1 MLPVQLSCLSRHFN
15 ALLSASRQQWQQ
27 KIQVNTV
34 YSERVVKKTRKSTK
48 FLAIL
53 VAMILL
59 ANLCGCATATASSD
73 PTPTVSTTSEMAA
86 ENGTTGAPSAELA
99 GESVR
104 NVQANQDERG
114 DLDFDE
120 ETDTDAS
127 AGASEEDGSPSV
139 VPPAVDEGPE
149 PEPEPET
156 EVVVPEEGQYAYT
169 VGDTTVYTEHPIERW
184 LTPSENP
191 KNSYLDLGQMLEEV
205 WQIEGMDN
213 NAGYSFYGNGES
225 KWLSFDDEDDSHIDH
240 TVTMSWLTDGTESSV
255 TISMANY
262 RYEDPCFY
270 IVGSRIYA
278 IDKVLAVLRLL
289 TSERIEEDP
298 DHFTLEDLDLGPN
311 FDVSY
316 N

>member
-1 MLPVQLSCLSRHFN
+1 MEYD
-15 ALLSASRQQWQQ
+15 
-27 KIQVNTV
+27 KT
-34 YSERVVKKTRKSTK
+34 EREVKKMRKK
-48 FLAIL
+48 FVSII
-53 VAMILL
+53 VALSLL
-59 ANLCGCATATASSD
+59 ANLCGCATATTSSS
-73 PTPTVSTTSEMAA
+73 PAPTVSATSEVAA
-86 ENGTTGAPSAELA
+86 ENSTTGAPAAELA

-104 NVQANQDERG
+104 NTQANQDERG

-127 AGASEEDGSPSV
+127 AGASEEGGSSYVTP
-139 VPPAVDEGPE
+139 PE
-149 PEPEPET
+149 PEPEP

-184 LTPSENP
+184 LTPDNDDP
-191 KNSYLDLGQMLEEV
+191 KNAYLNLGQMLEEV
-205 WQIEGMDN
+205 WQIEGQEN

-270 IVGSRIYA
+270 IVGSRIYG
-278 IDKVLAVLRLL
+278 IDKELAVLILL
-289 TSERIEEDP
+289 TAERIEEDP
-298 DHFTLEDLDLGPN
+298 NYFTLEDLDLGPN

-316 N
+316 

>member
-1 MLPVQLSCLSRHFN
+1 MRLLFFCFSR
-15 ALLSASRQQWQQ
+15 
-27 KIQVNTV
+27 I
-34 YSERVVKKTRKSTK
+34 SEREVKKVRKSREK
-48 FLAIL
+48 FLSIL
-53 VAMILL
+53 LAMTLL

-86 ENGTTGAPSAELA
+86 ENGTTGAPAAELA

-104 NVQANQDERG
+104 NTQANQDERG

-127 AGASEEDGSPSV
+127 AGASEEGGSPSV
-139 VPPAVDEGPE
+139 APPVVDPE
-149 PEPEPET
+149 PEPEPEP
-156 EVVVPEEGQYAYT
+156 EVVVVPEEGQHAYT

-184 LTPSENP
+184 LTPANNNP
-191 KNSYLDLGQMLEEV
+191 KNSYLNLGQMLGEV
-205 WQIEGMDN
+205 WQMSGTDN
-213 NAGYSFYGNGES
+213 AAGYSFYEGDES
-225 KWLSFDDEDDSHIDH
+225 KWLSFDDEDDNHIDH

-270 IVGSRIYA
+270 IVGSCIDA
-278 IDKVLAVLRLL
+278 IDKELAVLVLL
-289 TSERIEEDP
+289 TAERIEEDP
-298 DHFTLEDLDLGPN
+298 NYFTLEDLDLGPN

-316 N
+316 

>member
-1 MLPVQLSCLSRHFN
+1 MEYD
-15 ALLSASRQQWQQ
+15 
-27 KIQVNTV
+27 KT
-34 YSERVVKKTRKSTK
+34 EREVKKMRKK
-48 FLAIL
+48 FVSII
-53 VAMILL
+53 VALSLL
-59 ANLCGCATATASSD
+59 ANLCGCATATTSSS
-73 PTPTVSTTSEMAA
+73 PAPTVSATSEVAA
-86 ENGTTGAPSAELA
+86 ENSTTGTPVAELA

-104 NVQANQDERG
+104 NTQANQDERG

-127 AGASEEDGSPSV
+127 AGASEEGGSSYVTP
-139 VPPAVDEGPE
+139 PE
-149 PEPEPET
+149 PEPEP

-184 LTPSENP
+184 LTPDNDDP
-191 KNSYLDLGQMLEEV
+191 KNAYLNLGQMLEEV
-205 WQIEGMDN
+205 WQIEGQEN

-270 IVGSRIYA
+270 IVGSRIYG
-278 IDKVLAVLRLL
+278 IDKELAVLILL
-289 TSERIEEDP
+289 TAERIEEDP
-298 DHFTLEDLDLGPN
+298 NYFTLEDLDLGPN

-316 N
+316 

>member
-1 MLPVQLSCLSRHFN
+1 MRKKFVPIMVALS
-15 ALLSASRQQWQQ
+15 
-27 KIQVNTV
+27 
-34 YSERVVKKTRKSTK
+34 
-48 FLAIL
+48 
-53 VAMILL
+53 LL

-278 IDKVLAVLRLL
+278 IDKELAVLTLL
-289 TSERIEEDP
+289 TAERIEEDP

>member
-1 MLPVQLSCLSRHFN
+1 MEYD
-15 ALLSASRQQWQQ
+15 
-27 KIQVNTV
+27 KT
-34 YSERVVKKTRKSTK
+34 EREVKKMRKK
-48 FLAIL
+48 FVSII
-53 VAMILL
+53 VALSLL
-59 ANLCGCATATASSD
+59 ANLCGCATATTSSS
-73 PTPTVSTTSEMAA
+73 PAPTVSAT
-86 ENGTTGAPSAELA
+86 ELA

-104 NVQANQDERG
+104 NTQANQDERG

-127 AGASEEDGSPSV
+127 AGASEEGGSSYVTP
-139 VPPAVDEGPE
+139 PE
-149 PEPEPET
+149 PEPEP

-184 LTPSENP
+184 LTPDNDDP
-191 KNSYLDLGQMLEEV
+191 KNAYLNLGQMLEEV
-205 WQIEGMDN
+205 WQIEGQEN

-270 IVGSRIYA
+270 IVGSRIYG
-278 IDKVLAVLRLL
+278 IDKELAVLILL
-289 TSERIEEDP
+289 TAERIEEDP
-298 DHFTLEDLDLGPN
+298 NYFTLEDLDLGPN

-316 N
+316 

>member
-1 MLPVQLSCLSRHFN
+1 MRKKFVSIIVALS
-15 ALLSASRQQWQQ
+15 
-27 KIQVNTV
+27 
-34 YSERVVKKTRKSTK
+34 
-48 FLAIL
+48 
-53 VAMILL
+53 LL

-127 AGASEEDGSPSV
+127 AGASEEGGSSYVTP
-139 VPPAVDEGPE
+139 PE
-149 PEPEPET
+149 PEPEP

-184 LTPSENP
+184 LTPDNDDP
-191 KNSYLDLGQMLEEV
+191 KNAYLNLGQMLEEV
-205 WQIEGMDN
+205 WQIEGQEN

-270 IVGSRIYA
+270 IVGSRIYG
-278 IDKVLAVLRLL
+278 IDKELAVLILL
-289 TSERIEEDP
+289 TAERIEEDP
-298 DHFTLEDLDLGPN
+298 NYFTLEDLDLGPN

-316 N
+316 

>member
-1 MLPVQLSCLSRHFN
+1 MEYD
-15 ALLSASRQQWQQ
+15 
-27 KIQVNTV
+27 KT
-34 YSERVVKKTRKSTK
+34 EREVKKMRKK
-48 FLAIL
+48 FVSII
-53 VAMILL
+53 VALSLL
-59 ANLCGCATATASSD
+59 ANLCGCATATTSSS
-73 PTPTVSTTSEMAA
+73 PAPTVSATSEVAA
-86 ENGTTGAPSAELA
+86 ENSTTGTPVAELA

-104 NVQANQDERG
+104 NTQANQDERG

-270 IVGSRIYA
+270 IVGSRIYG
-278 IDKVLAVLRLL
+278 IDKELAVLILL
-289 TSERIEEDP
+289 TAERIEEDP
-298 DHFTLEDLDLGPN
+298 NYFTLEDLDLGPN

-316 N
+316 

>member
-1 MLPVQLSCLSRHFN
+1 MEYD
-15 ALLSASRQQWQQ
+15 
-27 KIQVNTV
+27 KM
-34 YSERVVKKTRKSTK
+34 EREVKKMRKK
-48 FLAIL
+48 FVSII
-53 VAMILL
+53 VALSLL
-59 ANLCGCATATASSD
+59 ANLCGCATATTSSS
-73 PTPTVSTTSEMAA
+73 PAPTVSATSEVAA
-86 ENGTTGAPSAELA
+86 ENSTTGAPAAELA

-104 NVQANQDERG
+104 NTQANQDERG

-139 VPPAVDEGPE
+139 SPPVVDPE
-149 PEPEPET
+149 PEPEPEQ
-156 EVVVPEEGQYAYT
+156 GQYAYT

-191 KNSYLDLGQMLEEV
+191 KNSYLNLGQMLGEV
-205 WQIEGMDN
+205 WQMSGMDN
-213 NAGYSFYGNGES
+213 AAGYSFYDGDES

-240 TVTMSWLTDGTESSV
+240 TVTMSWLADGTESSV

-262 RYEDPCFY
+262 RDEDPCFY

-278 IDKVLAVLRLL
+278 IDKELAVLILL
-289 TSERIEEDP
+289 TAERIEEDP
-298 DHFTLEDLDLGPN
+298 NYFTLEDLDLGPN

-316 N
+316 